1 MELDHRL
8 TELARSLRIAYT
20 STRLDFDATHL
31 AADGFH
37 TGVVGQ
43 RVQGEIE
50 GRLIAEA
57 WLAAQTVVR
66 QKPRPAS
73 RATP

>member
-1 MELDHRL
+1 MELDQRL
-8 TELARSLRIAYT
+8 TELGRSLRIAYA
-20 STRLDFDATHL
+20 STRLDFDPAHL
-31 AADGFH
+31 APDGFH

-43 RVQGEIE
+43 RVQGELE
-50 GRLIAEA
+50 GKLITEA
-57 WLAAQTVVR
+57 WLAAQTVAR